1 MVSGLDW
8 ILVVVLDIQ
17 ATPPNSNL
25 CMKLIM
31 IMKTYPLVKVIAVP
45 GGQKKGIR
53 EEPSLYVGRYIE
65 AYS

>member
-1 MVSGLDW
+1 
-8 ILVVVLDIQ
+8 
-17 ATPPNSNL
+17 
-25 CMKLIM
+25 MKLIM